1 MSADLTSFKSKY
13 ILNKRNEILNVVLE
27 YINKELNPG
36 KHNIYDPTKENY
48 IEPKSIKEILSL
60 LDISED
66 RY

>member
-27 YINKELNPG
+27 YINEELNPG
-36 KHNIYDPTKENY
+36 KNNIYDPTKENY